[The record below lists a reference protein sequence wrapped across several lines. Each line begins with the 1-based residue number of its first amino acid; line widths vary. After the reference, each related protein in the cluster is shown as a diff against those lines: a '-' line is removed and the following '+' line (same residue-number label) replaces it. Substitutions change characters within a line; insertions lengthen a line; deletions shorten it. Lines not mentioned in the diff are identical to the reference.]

1 MYTRITQIYQDAYVG
16 KHAQYTSITRYI
28 RVPFDFSRNAVL
40 VFTSCD
46 IRQLPLSFEVNGKT
60 LMKGLL
66 TRQPRK
72 RLGSGLGGWE
82 VPQLQRD

>member
-1 MYTRITQIYQDAYVG
+1 MHNILISQDILGCHLIFQESSFGVHDVTFVRA
-16 KHAQYTSITRYI
+16 
-28 RVPFDFSRNAVL
+28 
-40 VFTSCD
+40 
-46 IRQLPLSFEVNGKT
+46 FEVNGKT

-82 VPQLQRD
+82 VPQLQLGRTQDEIEMNACSFK

>member
-1 MYTRITQIYQDAYVG
+1 M
-16 KHAQYTSITRYI
+16 
-28 RVPFDFSRNAVL
+28 
-40 VFTSCD
+40 
-46 IRQLPLSFEVNGKT
+46 NGKT

-82 VPQLQRD
+82 VPQLQLSLGGCKMT